1 MYSLTYPTLVRS
13 CLMAD
18 EELQRMIEGCIEN
31 DRKSQELLYKK
42 LYAFA
47 MKICMRYAD
56 NRSSAAEIVNDGFF
70 KAFTNIEKYDQS
82 KPFLAWLSK
91 IMYNVSID
99 YYRSNLK
106 WTHLV
111 GLEKSEHK
119 PDESAV
125 EHKLDYED
133 LLTMIQRLPPAYRIV
148 FNLYAVDGFSHE
160 EIADMT
166 GISVS
171 TSRSNLYKARQKLQQ
186 MLSVPHSVIILLLLK
201 LKRAA
206 TVRNSSSPFTKI
218 KQHHG

>member
-1 MYSLTYPTLVRS
+1 ME
-13 CLMAD
+13 D
-18 EELQRMIEGCIEN
+18 KELQQLINGCIEH

-47 MKICMRYAD
+47 MKIGLRYAD

-70 KAFTNIEKYDQS
+70 KAFTNIAKYDQG
-82 KPFLAWLSK
+82 KPFMAWLSK
-91 IMYNVSID
+91 IMYNASID

-106 WTHLV
+106 WAQFV
-111 GLEKSEHK
+111 GLEKSEQK
-119 PDESAV
+119 ASESPV

-133 LLTMIQRLPPAYRIV
+133 LLSMIQQLPPAYRLV

-186 MLSVPHSVIILLLLK
+186 MLAVPHSVIILMILK
-201 LKRAA
+201 IRKDAIRGDAS
-206 TVRNSSSPFTKI
+206 VRFTKI
-218 KQHHG
+218 KQHHD